1 MPTFVQP
8 ASYPGQFA
16 PSELPEEAWSRKRER
31 IFPTSF
37 TGDVAAENRQGRLG
51 TRLQNNVA
59 KVVAK
64 QTQNMAR
71 FACVQTFPLSQE
83 KLLLPTAGQRERRRW
98 VRG

>member
-83 KLLLPTAGQRERRRW
+83 KLLLPIAGQRERRRW